1 MNPPMRLMAST
12 ALLALATLL
21 AACGDDPQPAED
33 TPGASA
39 PSAARP
45 AGATRP
51 VAKAPPPRAPAPQLN
66 ACALIPRA
74 DVERVL
80 GSPLGTEP
88 LHASVA
94 RGVAAGCLYAV
105 GPTGPAL
112 RLDVMTE
119 RSWQRD
125 DMTLDGYWQSLTLGD
140 PDAVRIDSLDGRG
153 YWIRR
158 PPPVRGLL
166 LVRGDK
172 AVYQLSSQRYG
183 AAAIQRPKLERLAD
197 ALLAA

>member
-1 MNPPMRLMAST
+1 MRLMATT
-12 ALLALATLL
+12 ALLALAALL
-21 AACGDDPQPAED
+21 PACGGDETPPAAEA
-33 TPGASA
+33 PAA
-39 PSAARP
+39 VPSAARP
-45 AGATRP
+45 AAAVRP
-51 VAKAPPPRAPAPQLN
+51 AAKAPPPSAPEPQLN
-66 ACALIPRA
+66 ACALIPREA
-74 DVERVL
+74 AERSL
-80 GSPLGTEP
+80 GRPLGTEP
-88 LHASVA
+88 VHASVA
-94 RGVAAGCLYAV
+94 RGVAAACLYAV

-119 RSWQRD
+119 RSWHRD

-153 YWIRR
+153 YWIKR

-183 AAAIQRPKLERLAD
+183 AAAIQRSKLERLAD
-197 ALLAA
+197 ALLAAE